1 MKGVD
6 MKIMFRLASL
16 LCSAVLATGPAF
28 ASDTDE
34 LTVMLEEFLAA
45 SGHEATHASFWAND
59 LIYTS
64 SAGLRFG
71 KAEIMAGFDGSD
83 ADSNATEDP
92 PPIIYSGEDVDIRVY
107 DDVAIVAFKLVGTPT
122 DKAAGDD
129 VMYYFNTGT
138 FLKRDGV
145 WQVVAW
151 QATKIP
157 PI

>member
-1 MKGVD
+1 

-16 LCSAVLATGPAF
+16 LCSVALVTGHAF

-45 SGHEATHASFWAND
+45 SGQEATHASFWADD

-83 ADSNATEDP
+83 ADSDSTEDP
-92 PPIIYSGEDVDIRVY
+92 PPIVYSGEDVDIRVY
-107 DDVAIVAFKLVGTPT
+107 DDVAIVAFKLVGTPK
-122 DKAAGDD
+122 DKAAVGD